1 VTSSNA
7 IPTPEALLGYRMGTA
22 RRLPDWDAMVAYFEA
37 LAVASARVE
46 VDHLGESTE
55 GRPYIAVTISSPE
68 NLAQRAELRGILER
82 LRDPR
87 GMDEQEETRLVDAGR
102 VTAFLLCTQH
112 SNEVGAAIMT
122 LELAAEL
129 AMRDDADAREI
140 LDNVVVVIV
149 PTHNPDGHQMIVD
162 WYRRWLGTPYEGQP
176 MPWLYHRYVGHDNNR
191 DWFMLTQ
198 AETRLYVALHNRE
211 HPQLVFDMHQMQR
224 DGARFMVPPFIDPL
238 DPNQDAVIQQGFA
251 DLGTTIA
258 TRLTAAGKRGVAT
271 NIIFD
276 NWSPSL
282 AYGNYHGS
290 VDLLSEAA
298 SCLLATPVTID
309 EEKLKNERGFDPK
322 ARTWNH
328 PLPWKGGEWTL
339 SDIVEYDRLAALAFL
354 EHAARNRR
362 QWLRNYVGINR
373 RAVERDYSL
382 PEPERPPY
390 AWIIPHQQDDA
401 ITTWELVDILRT
413 GAVEIEEARSEF
425 VADGVR
431 YPTGSLV
438 VRLGQPAGNFAKTLL
453 EVQRYPDLRKWPA
466 GPPAPPYDIAGH
478 TLPLQMGV
486 RCVEVGRPFEAQL
499 TAASIERPRGSVV
512 GGGTL
517 GWAISPRRNQSFRA
531 LNRLLA
537 NGVIVQRMLNR
548 STVGGVSDHEP
559 HFGMPPGVIVVPAQ
573 GAAAELLHDLAAE
586 LGIEVVGIDEPVDDL
601 GWEITPP
608 RVAVYQSWRPTIDE
622 GWVRWI
628 FEEYELPYSAV
639 HDDEVR
645 QGNLRERF
653 DTVIIP
659 QQKPEDILRGNPER
673 NDYREP
679 YPPQYT
685 GGLGEVGVEALR
697 AFALQGGTLVAID
710 SACEFVVEHLHL
722 PVKNVVAGLPEEEF
736 YCPGSLLRLVVEPW
750 HPLGY
755 GMPRDAVAVFM
766 KSPAFELL
774 TPDSGTVV
782 GYYPATN
789 PNLSGW
795 ILGANR
801 LSGKG
806 ALLEVPLGAGRVIL
820 IGFRAQFRA
829 QARNTYKVLFN
840 AVLHHGQRSHR
851 LALG

>member
-1 VTSSNA
+1 V
-7 IPTPEALLGYRMGTA
+7 LGYRMGTA
-22 RRLPDWDAMVAYFEA
+22 RKLPDWDEVVGYFET
-37 LAVASARVE
+37 LAATSDRVE
-46 VDHLGESTE
+46 VERLGASTD
-55 GRPYIAVTISSPE
+55 GRPYIAVSISAPE
-68 NLAQRAELRGILER
+68 NLARRDELRAILARLYDVRGLSER
-82 LRDPR
+82 
-87 GMDEQEETRLVDAGR
+87 EQARLAEEGR

-112 SNEVGAAIMT
+112 SNEIGAAIMT

-129 AMRDDADAREI
+129 ATRDDPDAREI
-140 LDNVVVVIV
+140 LDNVVTVIV

-198 AETRLYVALHNRE
+198 AETRLYAALHNRE

-251 DLGTTIA
+251 DLGTAIA
-258 TRLTAAGKRGVAT
+258 TRLTAAGKPGVAT

-298 SCLLATPVTID
+298 SCLLATPVTVE
-309 EEKLKNERGFDPK
+309 EEKLKHERGFDPR

-339 SDIVEYDRLAALAFL
+339 ADIVEYDRLAALAFL
-354 EHAARNRR
+354 EHAARNHR
-362 QWLRNYVGINR
+362 QWLRNYAGISR

-382 PEPERPPY
+382 PEPDRPPFG
-390 AWIIPHQQDDA
+390 WIIPRRQDDPVVA
-401 ITTWELVDILRT
+401 WELLDILRA
-413 GAVEIEEARSEF
+413 GAVEVDEARPEF

-431 YPTGSLV
+431 YPAGTWV
-438 VRLGQPAGNFAKTLL
+438 VRLGQPSGNFAKTVL
-453 EVQRYPDLRKWPA
+453 EVQRYPDLRKWPD

-486 RCVEVGRPFEAQL
+486 RCVEVKRPFEADL
-499 TAASIERPRGSVV
+499 ATATIERPRGSVT
-512 GGGTL
+512 GQGTL
-517 GWAISPRRNQSFRA
+517 AWAISPRMNQSIRA

-537 NGVIVQRMLNR
+537 AGLRVQRMMNR
-548 STVGGVSDHEP
+548 STLSGMPDREP
-559 HFGMPPGVIVVPAQ
+559 HFGMPPGVFVVPAQ
-573 GAAAELLHDLAAE
+573 TGATELLRDLASE
-586 LGIEVVGIDEPVDDL
+586 LGIEVVGIDEPIDDF

-628 FEEYELPYSAV
+628 FEEYELSYTTV
-639 HDDEVR
+639 HDDDVR
-645 QGNLRERF
+645 QGSLRERF
-653 DTVIIP
+653 DTVVIP
-659 QQKPEDILRGNPER
+659 QQKPEDILNGNPER
-673 NDYREP
+673 NDYKEP

-685 GGLGEVGVEALR
+685 GGLGPVGAGALR
-697 AFALQGGTLVAID
+697 DFAEQGGTLVAID
-710 SACEFVVEHLHL
+710 SACDFAIEQLHL
-722 PVKNVVAGLPEEEF
+722 PVTNVVAGLSEEEF

-755 GMPRDAVAVFM
+755 GMPRDAVALFM
-766 KSPAFELL
+766 KSPAYELL
-774 TPDSGTVV
+774 TPDSGTIV
-782 GYYPATN
+782 GAYSATN

-795 ILGANR
+795 ILGADK
-801 LSGKG
+801 LSGKAG
-806 ALLEVPLGAGRVIL
+806 LLEVPHGAGRVVL

-829 QARNTYKVLFN
+829 QARNTYKALFN
-840 AVLHHGQRSHR
+840 AVLHHGQRSQR
-851 LALG
+851 LTLG